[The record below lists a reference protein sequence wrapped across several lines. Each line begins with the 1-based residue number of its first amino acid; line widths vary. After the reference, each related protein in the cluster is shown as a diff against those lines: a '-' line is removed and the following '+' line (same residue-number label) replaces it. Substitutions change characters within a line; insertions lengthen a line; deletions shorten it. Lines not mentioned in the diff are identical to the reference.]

1 MKGFIYGTLMAAGF
15 IIGMSE
21 SDSTVAQNFIGLAVF
36 TYSAYKLG
44 WFYFQ
49 KNRKNSINK

>member
-1 MKGFIYGTLMAAGF
+1 MAAGF